1 MKKILLKIYYAFI
14 KIINRFA
21 KIGPTPYIY
30 SVSDSIDLIKTQK
43 KSVSR
48 YGDGELWCLLGGEIR
63 YQSKN
68 SELKNRLKEILKSEN
83 ENIYI
88 CLPDVF
94 SGKRLK
100 LRTNENQQFWRNH
113 LTEHRLDWYKNI
125 NWNRKYLNT
134 AVSRF
139 WIPFQDKEQ
148 SRKNSIELK
157 KIWEGKDILLIEGEK
172 SRLGVGNDLFD
183 VANSIKRILA
193 PAENAYNLYDEI
205 FRMAKKYGNKKLI
218 LIALGPTATVLA
230 YDLALIGYWAIDIGH
245 VDLEYEWMK
254 NGALQQEKVKGKYVN
269 EVIDGNQV
277 ESEFYGKKEYEEQ
290 IICKI
295 VMRNEKKND
304 SNCGSSI

>member
-30 SVSDSIDLIKTQK
+30 SVSESIDLIKTHK

-94 SGKRLK
+94 SEKRLK

-125 NWNRKYLNT
+125 NWKRKYLS
-134 AVSRF
+134 V
-139 WIPFQDKEQ
+139 
-148 SRKNSIELK
+148 
-157 KIWEGKDILLIEGEK
+157 
-172 SRLGVGNDLFD
+172 
-183 VANSIKRILA
+183 
-193 PAENAYNLYDEI
+193 Y
-205 FRMAKKYGNKKLI
+205 
-218 LIALGPTATVLA
+218 
-230 YDLALIGYWAIDIGH
+230 
-245 VDLEYEWMK
+245 
-254 NGALQQEKVKGKYVN
+254 
-269 EVIDGNQV
+269 
-277 ESEFYGKKEYEEQ
+277 FY
-290 IICKI
+290 
-295 VMRNEKKND
+295 
-304 SNCGSSI
+304 